1 MKRMIC
7 LLLILLMAMSCGT
20 ACAEDS
26 WNPDVEFTTV
36 DTEGNE
42 WTDLAFA
49 DAKLTMINCW
59 AYWCPPCVGELPDLQ
74 KLSEDYPDLQIL
86 GVHDKA
92 DEKDNIKK
100 MDELGVTYPSLR
112 ITDSLEEILNSGYIP
127 ETMFVDSEGHI
138 LGDTFVGSRSY
149 EDWAEVI
156 EEYLEE
162 VPEPN
167 AVKKEKPKAS
177 EEDADKS
184 SDDSADGVA
193 EGAIPCYSGKVR
205 YSAGVWWVPVYM
217 PEESVTKCTSFTL
230 CVRYDKIA
238 ASMLGEHRVYVSLKE
253 DASGAW
259 QEFDRM
265 NIPTQG
271 DIYRAEIKFNKP
283 RTVGGIALYP
293 LNPIDGS
300 SISASVWIENPVFG

>member
-7 LLLILLMAMSCGT
+7 LLIILLLTMSIGT
-20 ACAEDS
+20 ASAEDT
-26 WNPDVEFTTV
+26 WKPDVTFTTV

-49 DAKLTMINCW
+49 DAKLTMVNFW

-74 KLSEDYPDLQIL
+74 KLSENYPDLQIL
-86 GVHDKA
+86 GVSDKQFEA
-92 DEKDNIKK
+92 DNIKT
-100 MDELGVTYPSLR
+100 MEELGVTYPTLQVTES
-112 ITDSLEEILNSGYIP
+112 IEEKLNSGYIP

-138 LGDTFVGSRSY
+138 IGDTFVGSKSY
-149 EDWAEVI
+149 QEWAAVI
-156 EEYLEE
+156 EDYLEK
-162 VPEPN
+162 VPEPA
-167 AVKKEKPKAS
+167 AVKEEPDES
-177 EEDADKS
+177 EAVVDETEDTS
-184 SDDSADGVA
+184 VSEVA

-217 PEESVTKCTSFTL
+217 PSESVTNCTSFTL
-230 CVRYDKIA
+230 CFRYDKISE
-238 ASMLGEHRVYVSLKE
+238 SMLGEHRVYVSLRE

-265 NIPTQG
+265 NIPQQG
-271 DIYRAEIKFNKP
+271 EIYRAEIKFNKP

-300 SISASVWIENPVFG
+300 TVSASVWIENPVFG